1 VSMSTSSPPFP
12 DLLSPATSR
21 HGGGGGDIG
30 FTSTG
35 SSELNSSPSSP
46 MRASPGSPGGAGGGV
61 GSSSNGGRGGG
72 PSAAASTA
80 AVSAERKRALLLEAR
95 RDRLSWIEEA
105 SSPFRHD
112 SGAGLGGSSLTTD
125 DDQVVMALL
134 GSSKACGTMKSAF
147 DIVAALYG
155 TTLQDG
161 AEGWTGGMSRT
172 EALQRMKH
180 QLENNVPE
188 NDLKKIMAAISHDR
202 AEGDAM
208 EDMSSEDKEFVDAYR
223 KFVDNL
229 KSPECADIVQ
239 GMKHFVLSFR
249 NMADALVSRSGRDVS
264 SASGMTGVENG
275 ENTGTSRFNG
285 GSKEVDNVI
294 DKAGCSEDDV
304 RELASAIHGY
314 VDKTLDVIRTHSFWS
329 KKHTDDA
336 SKSTQKDKESVE
348 TTKQV
353 LETFVFAKCRGAI
366 WSVINSYGSATDIAN
381 QDEIMDDKLAAL
393 QFVTPS
399 HLDIHHLLE
408 GKFSA
413 GAGTTGIDDAGEGLQ
428 PWDIAL
434 EASIASLRS
443 INHQHSPAMMLSCI
457 LGAYKGVNDAL
468 SNAMITDAGA
478 DDVLPTMILSV
489 LRAKAAHIVSS
500 LRFIDL
506 FATKQQLRG
515 EAGYAYTNL
524 FGAVQFIKDLD
535 FEEHSSQDHAN
546 TAGGGDMK
554 VKGLTISPEEFRKGL
569 EQCTLEAKKK
579 TKSDEVFEEAKK
591 EGQFD
596 SAPDVDDDEEVF
608 DIPASVVREA
618 RLRGEV
624 VDVDWAQRWL
634 EGRRGET
641 RNDQEQGDVF
651 DVDERKSLP
660 KPPPLPPGFTRS
672 YTFLSTKPEDVRV
685 CDIPQLLQE
694 YRMLVH
700 ASETLL
706 AERTAKY
713 NAEHKMRIR
722 RMRDRLRENGAAA
735 EQF

>member
-1 VSMSTSSPPFP
+1 ME
-12 DLLSPATSR
+12 
-21 HGGGGGDIG
+21 G
-30 FTSTG
+30 
-35 SSELNSSPSSP
+35 
-46 MRASPGSPGGAGGGV
+46 M
-61 GSSSNGGRGGG
+61 
-72 PSAAASTA
+72 
-80 AVSAERKRALLLEAR
+80 
-95 RDRLSWIEEA
+95 
-105 SSPFRHD
+105 
-112 SGAGLGGSSLTTD
+112 
-125 DDQVVMALL
+125 
-134 GSSKACGTMKSAF
+134 SSK
-147 DIVAALYG
+147 
-155 TTLQDG
+155 
-161 AEGWTGGMSRT
+161 
-172 EALQRMKH
+172 
-180 QLENNVPE
+180 
-188 NDLKKIMAAISHDR
+188 DR
-202 AEGDAM
+202 
-208 EDMSSEDKEFVDAYR
+208 EFADAYR

-249 NMADALVSRSGRDVS
+249 NMADALVGRSGRDVS
-264 SASGMTGVENG
+264 ASGMTVVENG
-275 ENTGTSRFNG
+275 ENAGTSRFNG
-285 GSKEVDNVI
+285 GSREGDKAIN
-294 DKAGCSEDDV
+294 KAGCSEDDV

-314 VDKTLDVIRTHSFWS
+314 VDKTLDIIRTHSFWS

-336 SKSTQKDKESVE
+336 SKSTENDKESVE
-348 TTKQV
+348 MTKQV
-353 LETFVFAKCRGAI
+353 LEAFVFAKCQSAI
-366 WSVINSYGSATDIAN
+366 WSVINSCSSATDIGN

-413 GAGTTGIDDAGEGLQ
+413 GPGANGIDDSGEGSK

-434 EASIASLRS
+434 KASIASLRS
-443 INHQHSPAMMLSCI
+443 INRYHSPGMMLSCI
-457 LGAYKGVNDAL
+457 MGAYKGVNDAL
-468 SNAMITDAGA
+468 SNGMVTDAGA

-489 LRAKAAHIVSS
+489 LRAKAAHIVSA

-506 FATKQQLRG
+506 FATQQQLRG

-524 FGAVQFIKDLD
+524 FGALQFIKDLD
-535 FEEHSSQDHAN
+535 FEEHSSQDHTD
-546 TAGGGDMK
+546 TAGSGDMK

-579 TKSDEVFEEAKK
+579 TKSDEFYEEAKK

-596 SAPDVDDDEEVF
+596 SAQDVDDDEEVF
-608 DIPASVVREA
+608 DIPATVVREA

-634 EGRRGET
+634 EGQRVEPMKDRE
-641 RNDQEQGDVF
+641 EGDVF
-651 DVDERKSLP
+651 DVLVGERKSLP

-685 CDIPQLLQE
+685 CDIPQILQE

-713 NAEHKMRIR
+713 NAEHKMHIR
-722 RMRDRLRENGAAA
+722 RMRERLRENGAAA